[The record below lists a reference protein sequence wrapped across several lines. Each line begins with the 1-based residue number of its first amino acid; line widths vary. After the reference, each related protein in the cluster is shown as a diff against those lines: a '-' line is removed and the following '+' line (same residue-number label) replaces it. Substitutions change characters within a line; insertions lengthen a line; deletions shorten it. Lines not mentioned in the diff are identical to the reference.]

1 MSCRVLVVEDEI
13 FVAIEIEGVVQ
24 DLGYLPI
31 GIAADSRTALALAEH
46 AEVALVDLNLIDGA
60 TGIDVGRTLADK
72 GITVLFMT
80 ANPTQLGA
88 GVPGT
93 IGVMPK
99 PVTSTDLKQA
109 VEFVVA
115 RRLRNDTV
123 PAPRQL
129 RLFGQFQVGAALN

>member
-24 DLGYLPI
+24 DLGHLPI
-31 GIAADSRTALALAEH
+31 GIAADSRSALALAEH
-46 AEVALVDLNLIDGA
+46 AEVALVDLNLIDGP
-60 TGIDVGRTLADK
+60 TGIDLGRMLADK
-72 GITVLFMT
+72 GVTVLFMT

-99 PVTSTDLKQA
+99 PATGADLKQA

-115 RRLRNDTV
+115 RRLHDDKV
-123 PAPRQL
+123 PPPRHL
-129 RLFGQFQVGAALN
+129 RLFEPSQAGPSLN